1 MTAGPGRP
9 AVFLDRDGT
18 LIEDADYLADPE
30 GVVLI
35 AGAADALARLRA
47 AGFALVVVTNQSGIA
62 RGRFTEGDYRR
73 VSARLDELLAEG
85 GVALDA
91 SLHCPHHPTYSGPC
105 GCRKPAPGMLVS
117 AAGAL
122 GLDLDRSWIVGD
134 KVTDLQ
140 AGDAAGAAGI
150 LVRTGY
156 GGTEEDELPGGGA
169 VVDSIREAADH
180 ILASP
185 R

>member
-1 MTAGPGRP
+1 MTEAGSRP

-18 LIEDADYLADPE
+18 LIEDADYLSDPG

-35 AGAADALARLRA
+35 AGAVEALARLRA

-62 RGRFTEGDYRR
+62 RGLFTEADYRR

-85 GVALDA
+85 GVSLDA
-91 SLHCPHHPTYSGPC
+91 SVHCPHHPSHSGPC
-105 GCRKPAPGMLVS
+105 GCRKPASGMLVS

-122 GLDLDRSWIVGD
+122 GLDLSRSWIVGD
-134 KVTDLQ
+134 KVTDLE
-140 AGDAAGAAGI
+140 AGAAVGAEGI

-156 GGTEEDELPGGGA
+156 GGTEEDVLPGGRT

-180 ILASP
+180 IREALG
-185 R
+185 